1 MIIEKRMKVPEV
13 VFHIDMNSFF
23 ASCEVANDP
32 SLKGK
37 PVVVGGRSRRRGV
50 ITTATYEARA
60 YGIKAGMPISEAL
73 QRHRQLIILPV
84 NFELYRFYS
93 KAVMEILQ
101 RFCKTI
107 EQASIDEAYL
117 DMSALAGDWVK
128 ALKVAKKIQ
137 ETIYQEL
144 NIGSSV
150 GISYNRFLAKMA
162 SDIKKP
168 MGITLVRQEEISEHI
183 WPLSLTEMHGVG
195 PKTYH
200 ALKDRFQIE
209 TIGDFANIQE
219 DEIRRLEKDN
229 FYELWERANGVDNRE
244 IIPNRYSELSSI
256 GHSTTLPQDNDN
268 EDELI
273 ALLHKLSEQVIN
285 RLTKKERYA
294 LTIQITLRNSEFQT
308 ITRAQTLAKPFND
321 VETLFRVSESL
332 FLKHWDGET
341 VRLIG
346 VSVSNFE
353 TEKGYFEQLTVDD
366 YLKEIK

>member
-1 MIIEKRMKVPEV
+1 MIEKGSKVPEV
-13 VFHIDMNSFF
+13 IFHIDMNSFF

-37 PVVVGGRSRRRGV
+37 AVVVGGRSRRRGV

-73 QRHRQLIILPV
+73 QKHRQLIVLPV
-84 NFELYRFYS
+84 NFELYRHYS
-93 KAVMEILQ
+93 KSVMEILN

-107 EQASIDEAYL
+107 EQASVDEAYL

-144 NIGSSV
+144 GIGSSV

-168 MGITLVRQEEISEHI
+168 MGITLIRQEEIEDHI
-183 WPLSLTEMHGVG
+183 WPMSLTEMHGVG
-195 PKTYH
+195 PKTYR
-200 ALKDRFQIE
+200 ALQDRFQIE
-209 TIGDFANIQE
+209 TIGEFAKISE
-219 DEIRRLEKDN
+219 EEIRLLEKEN
-229 FYELWERANGVDNRE
+229 IYELWERANGIDMRE
-244 IIPNRYSELSSI
+244 IVPNRYAELSSI

-268 EDELI
+268 EDELLEI
-273 ALLHKLSEQVIN
+273 LYKLSEQVIT

-294 LTIQITLRNSEFQT
+294 LTIQITLRNSMFHT
-308 ITRAQTLAKPFND
+308 ITRAQTLLKPFND
-321 VETLFRVSESL
+321 VETLFRVAESL
-332 FLKHWDGET
+332 FLKHWNGEAL
-341 VRLIG
+341 RLIG

-353 TEKGYFEQLTVDD
+353 TEKGFFEQLTVDD
-366 YLKEIK
+366 YLKEMK